1 MGRPV
6 ILRCRG
12 GDRDTEVTDGYSRPG
27 NRPTHASITQSRN
40 KQRTSESKWPSA
52 LPALSESRKDPDRD
66 QTRRTNSVT
75 VNIHTKT
82 TDTSAHRTNTQTCG
96 EPLPGGD
103 HAEVAGP
110 TLPLCHVSENA
121 SDFWG
126 PQWASQL
133 QIAKIAAISV
143 R

>member
-6 ILRCRG
+6 VLRCRG
-12 GDRDTEVTDGYSRPG
+12 GDRDTEGARGSSRPG
-27 NRPTHASITQSRN
+27 NRPTHASTTRSNN
-40 KQRTSESKWPSA
+40 KHRTSESKWPSA
-52 LPALSESRKDPDRD
+52 LPALSESRKDPYRD

-75 VNIHTKT
+75 VNIHTDT

-110 TLPLCHVSENA
+110 TLPPGLSGK
-121 SDFWG
+121 S
-126 PQWASQL
+126 L
-133 QIAKIAAISV
+133 AISGV
-143 R
+143 GVGHRNRKHRKNCCVCS